1 MTTKVV
7 PSPKNEERNV
17 AKEALNYLIE
27 GKRHLV
33 VQDYPSAVSS
43 FQESCK
49 LYTEKYGEMANE
61 CGEVYFFYGKALLE
75 LARLE
80 IGVLGNALE
89 GVPSEDD
96 DAESEDDQVENPE
109 NVTGE
114 EREMIIHEVD
124 AAIDENSRDLDDKL
138 ECCREV
144 VQSSNSKQT
153 DSLGDFNKAG
163 KRTESVIKKTWEDSC
178 SEKLQFGD
186 NVALSAT
193 LTPEVQGQSEKN
205 VTVVHKPVNVEV
217 GRNKKKEQN
226 LFVNLEIPKGN
237 IKQKDELLTTKTS
250 EKIEDENEASH
261 TKDKVVVATK
271 KEQKKTKGQDAS
283 IEEHEHM
290 ETDEEVKVQEKEGEN
305 PEDEEDED
313 LDEEQN
319 KETEEV
325 VKNNVKERGLSELQP
340 STSSGEKSTKDDEED
355 EISNLQLAWEVLE
368 LAKVICKRQADG
380 GDYLMRLKTSE
391 VLLKL
396 GEVSIESENYSQ
408 AVNDLNE
415 CLQMRKEL
423 LQPDDRNL
431 ADAFFQLGLA
441 YSLDNQFDN
450 AIEHYEKAIQVIEDR
465 IVNLQKSLK
474 DKLQDSQDDSVN
486 IIKEI
491 DELKEIIPDIKSK
504 IEDTADIKRNFE
516 ETMREAAAKRLHT
529 SEENNLS
536 NTDDDSTSQNVSPT
550 KAATSIAHLVKR
562 KAKKPRPDEDN
573 TSLTSDK
580 TEANGKIQTSVDVG
594 EKLEAQ
600 AKKRTDIQ
608 TT

>member
-109 NVTGE
+109 NVT
-114 EREMIIHEVD
+114 
-124 AAIDENSRDLDDKL
+124 
-138 ECCREV
+138 
-144 VQSSNSKQT
+144 
-153 DSLGDFNKAG
+153 
-163 KRTESVIKKTWEDSC
+163 
-178 SEKLQFGD
+178 
-186 NVALSAT
+186 
-193 LTPEVQGQSEKN
+193 
-205 VTVVHKPVNVEV
+205 
-217 GRNKKKEQN
+217 
-226 LFVNLEIPKGN
+226 
-237 IKQKDELLTTKTS
+237 
-250 EKIEDENEASH
+250 
-261 TKDKVVVATK
+261 
-271 KEQKKTKGQDAS
+271 
-283 IEEHEHM
+283 
-290 ETDEEVKVQEKEGEN
+290 EKEGEN

-562 KAKKPRPDEDN
+562 KRKPDEVDEQNSDLQAKKPRPDEDN

>member
-1 MTTKVV
+1 MTTNVV
-7 PSPKNEERNV
+7 PSKNEERNV

-49 LYTEKYGEMANE
+49 LYAEKYGEMANE

-109 NVTGE
+109 NVT
-114 EREMIIHEVD
+114 
-124 AAIDENSRDLDDKL
+124 
-138 ECCREV
+138 
-144 VQSSNSKQT
+144 
-153 DSLGDFNKAG
+153 
-163 KRTESVIKKTWEDSC
+163 
-178 SEKLQFGD
+178 
-186 NVALSAT
+186 
-193 LTPEVQGQSEKN
+193 
-205 VTVVHKPVNVEV
+205 
-217 GRNKKKEQN
+217 
-226 LFVNLEIPKGN
+226 
-237 IKQKDELLTTKTS
+237 
-250 EKIEDENEASH
+250 
-261 TKDKVVVATK
+261 
-271 KEQKKTKGQDAS
+271 
-283 IEEHEHM
+283 
-290 ETDEEVKVQEKEGEN
+290 EKEGEN
-305 PEDEEDED
+305 PEDEEDD
-313 LDEEQN
+313 FDEEQN

-325 VKNNVKERGLSELQP
+325 VKNDEKERGLSELQP
-340 STSSGEKSTKDDEED
+340 STSSGEKSTKDNEED

-368 LAKVICKRQADG
+368 LAKVICKRQAEG
-380 GDYLMRLKTSE
+380 GDYLMKLKTSE

-408 AVNDLNE
+408 AVDDLNE

-474 DKLQDSQDDSVN
+474 DKLQDSHDDSVN
-486 IIKEI
+486 IIKKEI
-491 DELKEIIPDIKSK
+491 DELNEIIPDIKSK

-516 ETMREAAAKRLHT
+516 ETMREAAAERLHT
-529 SEENNLS
+529 SGEINLS
-536 NTDDDSTSQNVSPT
+536 NTDSDSTSQNASPT

-562 KAKKPRPDEDN
+562 KRKPDEVDEKNSDLQAKKPRPNEDN

-580 TEANGKIQTSVDVG
+580 TEASGKIQASVGVG
-594 EKLEAQ
+594 EKLDAQ

>member
-340 STSSGEKSTKDDEED
+340 STSSGEKSTKDDEE
-355 EISNLQLAWEVLE
+355 
-368 LAKVICKRQADG
+368 
-380 GDYLMRLKTSE
+380 
-391 VLLKL
+391 
-396 GEVSIESENYSQ
+396 
-408 AVNDLNE
+408 
-415 CLQMRKEL
+415 
-423 LQPDDRNL
+423 
-431 ADAFFQLGLA
+431 LGLA

-562 KAKKPRPDEDN
+562 KRKPDEVDEQNSDLQAKKPRPDEDN